1 MIRRAG
7 SLMCALVVFQSL
19 VVFAGQAAIHGVA
32 QADDA
37 GRTSPKG
44 LKPVAA
50 APIDGVVVDE
60 EGRPVSGATV
70 QTNRSCGM
78 VATTATRPDGT
89 FRFQPPW
96 PFDGVVVLVASS
108 PDRTRRGSV
117 WVNRGTTSASYR
129 IVLRRARMVDVSV
142 VDAAGNPVAD
152 ATVHCFAYSYSLV
165 DVQRTDSQGKTRLYL
180 PVATETGFRAEKA
193 FFCITASKSGV
204 GMDYHCENGDGER
217 VDEKQAAA
225 ERVKLVLKGAMPFEV
240 QLVDSD
246 GKPMPGLIVSP
257 SRLAKD
263 EKDTIYLWGMDGL
276 VTDAKGC
283 VRFDWLPTDVTMVE
297 FSARDGNYTYNEDIE
312 FRVLEGGSRERLVVK
327 LRKPAIISGRVTAA
341 DGKPAV
347 GLLVQAEG
355 THASCNYFRGDARTD
370 VDGTY
375 WLRVDPNEVYLI
387 GVVDKEWTAPSH
399 VNIVLKE
406 GETREHLDF
415 RLCKGTL
422 VHGRITVGPEKRPY
436 KSVEC
441 EGVPYVAVAQCG
453 PETEI
458 PAEWSC
464 SGSSCRLKPG
474 TAVKCSSRLCRWANV
489 DADGRYAIRLCPGNY
504 TLRFPL
510 EFEKQVPLVVGEQTE
525 IVRDS
530 NTPRL
535 PCRRFQIRTIDAA
548 GKPVAECQLI
558 HDVNMVAKTDR
569 EGRLAATLGREDTA
583 LYARNQQANL
593 AGFKMVPKD
602 DRDEVVAAIEMRPA
616 ASLTGRVVD
625 GGGRPVAGAQV
636 FCNLR
641 KLQPRAE
648 ACFFRTKTKTDNDG
662 KYVIAGLFPGFQGEL
677 TVSRFNAA
685 ARSYEKSEMVKF
697 DMTAGESRRPDLI
710 LRGR

>member
-1 MIRRAG
+1 MIGRAVR
-7 SLMCALVVFQSL
+7 SLGVLA
-19 VVFAGQAAIHGVA
+19 VFASVMVLVA
-32 QADDA
+32 QAA
-37 GRTSPKG
+37 ETQQTSPRG

-50 APIDGVVVDE
+50 APIDGVVVGE

-78 VATTATRPDGT
+78 VATATSRPDGT

-108 PDRTRRGSV
+108 PDGTRRGSV
-117 WVNRGTTSASYR
+117 WVNRGTTTASYR
-129 IVLRRARMVDVSV
+129 IVLRRARLVDVSV

-152 ATVHCFAYSYSLV
+152 AAVHCFAYSYSLV
-165 DVQRTDSQGKTRLYL
+165 DVQKTDSQGKTRLYL

-204 GMDYHCENGDGER
+204 GMDYYCENGDGSER
-217 VDEKQAAA
+217 VDEKKTAPDA
-225 ERVKLVLKGAMPFEV
+225 VKLVLKSAMPFEV

-246 GKPMPGLIVSP
+246 GKPMPGLSVNP

-297 FSARDGNYTYNEDIE
+297 FSARDGNYTYNDDIE
-312 FRVLEGGSRERLVVK
+312 FRVQEGGNRERLVVK
-327 LRKPAIISGRVTAA
+327 LHKPALIRGRVTAA
-341 DGKPAV
+341 DGKPVAGV
-347 GLLVQAEG
+347 LVQAEG
-355 THASCNYFRGDARTD
+355 VHASCNYFRGDARTD
-370 VDGTY
+370 SDGTY

-436 KSVEC
+436 RAMEC

-489 DADGRYAIRLCPGNY
+489 DAEGRYAIRLCPGKY
-504 TLRFPL
+504 YLRFPL

-535 PCRRFQIRTIDAA
+535 PCRRFQIRTVDAA

-558 HDVNMVAKTDR
+558 HDVNMAAKTDR
-569 EGRLAATLGREDTA
+569 EGRLTAILGRESMA

-602 DRDEVVAAIEMRPA
+602 DRDEVLAAIEMRPA

-636 FCNLR
+636 FCNFR

-648 ACFFRTKTKTDNDG
+648 VCFFRTKTKTDNDG
-662 KYVIAGLFPGFQGEL
+662 KYVITGLFPGFQGEL

-697 DMTAGESRRPDLI
+697 DMTAGESRRPDVI